1 MRIARVVLWAMVVAV
16 VIGLA
21 AAPVMAAQA
30 DTGKQATD
38 TTKAKAAKKG
48 SAGMQAQTP
57 PQPGMVWANT
67 KSKVYHKEG
76 DQWYGK
82 GKNGKWMTEADAQK
96 EGYREA
102 KAGGAKKSAGK
113 KAAAPAKQ

>member
-1 MRIARVVLWAMVVAV
+1 MRITKVLLWTMVAMV

-21 AAPVMAAQA
+21 AAPAMAAQA
-30 DTGKQATD
+30 DTSKQAPD
-38 TTKAKAAKKG
+38 TAKAKTSKKAG
-48 SAGMQAQTP
+48 STSMTAQTP

-96 EGYREA
+96 DGYVAAE
-102 KAGGAKKSAGK
+102 AGGAKK
-113 KAAAPAKQ
+113 KAAAAKKSM